1 MGRDAGELISLLH
14 TQLVRKQ
21 FQTQKSRTKSPKTN
35 AQLGAPSNSGSVPVD
50 VSDGEPK
57 PCGEDVGGAMGDVC
71 VCMQLELKQVR
82 LSDLQCTL
90 YLNLETAGG
99 SMT

>member
-1 MGRDAGELISLLH
+1 MGRDAGELTSLLH

-21 FQTQKSRTKSPKTN
+21 FQTQRSRTKSPKTN

-57 PCGEDVGGAMGDVC
+57 PCGEDVGGSDGRCMCLYANGVEAGTPVSFAMCSVP
-71 VCMQLELKQVR
+71 E
-82 LSDLQCTL
+82 S
-90 YLNLETAGG
+90 
-99 SMT
+99 